1 MTDLDLARLEP
12 DVEVKI
18 TETVSPPKGYGAI
31 PSHLRGISTR
41 TTIKYSSRRG
51 GQISVRLVSFI
62 LRQRDC
68 LANFQGTLQF
78 MSVRLLDAI
87 SSDNRSIPS
96 TIEDDLESFLWVLV
110 YAVYRRVRSRIPRN
124 CSPEESKHL
133 VDAFR
138 TAFGGR
144 TIREIIGARKS
155 TSTIEQLVESPLII
169 ENTSEFLR
177 SLFVQYNTVMYHR
190 RQVHFSRLHYRVEP
204 SRDAF
209 VSEGDAFTHEG
220 MINALRSVLAQLR
233 DHPELDH
240 SFDESP

>member
-1 MTDLDLARLEP
+1 M
-12 DVEVKI
+12 EVKI

-110 YAVYRRVRSRIPRN
+110 YAVYRRIRSRIPRN
-124 CSPEESKHL
+124 CGSEESKHL

-138 TAFGGR
+138 TTFGGR
-144 TIREIIGARKS
+144 TIGEIIRARKS
-155 TSTIEQLVESPLII
+155 TSAIEHLAGSSFVIQ
-169 ENTSEFLR
+169 NTSEFLR
-177 SLFVQYNTVMYHR
+177 SLLAQYNAVMYFR
-190 RQVHFSRLHYRVEP
+190 RQFYSTGVYYQLQP
-204 SRDAF
+204 SPAVL

-220 MINALRSVLAQLR
+220 MLNALRSVLAQLR